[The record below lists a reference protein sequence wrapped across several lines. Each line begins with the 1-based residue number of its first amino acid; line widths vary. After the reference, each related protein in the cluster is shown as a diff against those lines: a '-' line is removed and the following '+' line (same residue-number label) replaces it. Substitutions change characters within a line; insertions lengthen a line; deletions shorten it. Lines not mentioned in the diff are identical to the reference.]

1 MWIVCGFFSLGFC
14 IFSWLMSFNKNSNA
28 IWASLCSL
36 AFTALT
42 LLMQYRLVVNWVSK
56 QDWSAL
62 LDVVPGMYSVLTG
75 YVIFMLFANAFS
87 VARVTRKNSNC
98 EQGDGYAIRFKKITV
113 DKISF

>member
-42 LLMQYRLVVNWVSK
+42 LLMQYRLVVDWVSK
-56 QDWSAL
+56 EDWSAL

-75 YVIFMLFANAFS
+75 YVILMFLANALS
-87 VARVTRKNSNC
+87 VARVIRKRPVIPGHKNDPTNV
-98 EQGDGYAIRFKKITV
+98 GPFLL
-113 DKISF
+113 

>member
-42 LLMQYRLVVNWVSK
+42 LLLQYRLVFDWVNK
-56 QDWSAL
+56 EDWSAL

-75 YVIFMLFANAFS
+75 YVIFMLLANALS
-87 VARVTRKNSNC
+87 VANAIKKNT
-98 EQGDGYAIRFKKITV
+98 KI
-113 DKISF
+113 